1 MNVEI
6 IDFYR
11 PDASRK
17 NLYITNIPQTITES
31 DIVVSIFQAVYGPL
45 CFLTTPTEILNISDK
60 KNKYIYD
67 IIWPLP
73 LYK

>member
-31 DIVVSIFQAVYGPL
+31 DIVVSIFQAVYGQH
-45 CFLTTPTEILNISDK
+45 CF
-60 KNKYIYD
+60 
-67 IIWPLP
+67 
-73 LYK
+73 